1 MIMNSSYVVTG
12 GGRGI
17 GKVIVQQLLSD
28 ANNLVVV
35 IERDHSSIKW
45 IKNYPDK
52 SRVSIVLGDV
62 AEENVADQAADQ
74 AQKIGRLIG
83 WVNNA
88 AVFNDL
94 AIHSCKVSE
103 LINAIEE
110 NLNLALVGCA
120 TAIKCYLRTKTSGS
134 IVNISSHQ
142 AQRPVRGS
150 LPYSTAKAAI
160 EGLTRALAVDYGPL
174 GIRIN
179 AVALGSITT
188 ERFEKYI
195 SEQTR
200 KEVERIQSQIRR
212 IHPLGRIGQ
221 PEEVAKVV
229 NFLLSSDASFINGA
243 VIPVDGGRSVI
254 GFDPEE
260 KVNIID

>member
-1 MIMNSSYVVTG
+1 MNNSYVVTG

-17 GKVIVQQLLSD
+17 GKAIVQQLLNN
-28 ANNLVVV
+28 ANNSVVI
-35 IERDHSSIKW
+35 IERDQSSIKW
-45 IKNYPDK
+45 IENHPDK
-52 SRVSIVLGDV
+52 SCIQIVLGN
-62 AEENVADQAADQ
+62 AREEHITNQASDQ
-74 AQKIGRLIG
+74 AQKVGKLVG

-94 AIHSCKVSE
+94 SIHSCLMHE
-103 LINAIEE
+103 MLNAIEE
-110 NLNLALVGCA
+110 NLSLALVGCA
-120 TAIKCYLRTKTSGS
+120 TAVKCYLRTKTSGS

-195 SEQTR
+195 SEQTHE
-200 KEVERIQSQIRR
+200 EVERIQSQIRR
-212 IHPLGRIGQ
+212 IHPIGRIGQ

-229 NFLLSSDASFINGA
+229 DFLLSSDASFINGA
-243 VIPVDGGRSVI
+243 VIPVDGGRSVL

-260 KVNIID
+260 KVNITD

>member
-1 MIMNSSYVVTG
+1 MNSSYVVTG

-17 GKVIVQQLLSD
+17 GKAIVQQLLND
-28 ANNLVVV
+28 VNNSVII
-35 IERDHSSIKW
+35 IERDYPSIKW
-45 IKNYPDK
+45 IESYPDK
-52 SRVSIVLGDV
+52 SRIHFILGN
-62 AEENVADQAADQ
+62 AASENVANQASDQ
-74 AQKIGRLIG
+74 AQEMGKLLG

-88 AVFNDL
+88 ATFTDL
-94 AIHSCKVSE
+94 SIHSCLMDE
-103 LINAIEE
+103 MLNAIEV
-110 NLNLALVGCA
+110 NLKLALVGCA

-195 SEQTR
+195 SEQNHE
-200 KEVERIQSQIRR
+200 EVERIQSQLRR

-229 NFLLSSDASFINGA
+229 KFLLSSDASFINGA
-243 VIPVDGGRSVI
+243 VLPIDGGRSVL

-260 KVNIID
+260 KVNILD

>member
-1 MIMNSSYVVTG
+1 MNRSYVITG

-17 GKVIVQQLLSD
+17 GRAIVQQLLKD
-28 ANNLVVV
+28 ANNSVVI
-35 IERDHSSIKW
+35 IERDQSSIKW
-45 IKNYPDK
+45 SENQSDN
-52 SRVSIVLGDV
+52 SRIRIILGNA
-62 AEENVADQAADQ
+62 AEENIANQASDQ
-74 AQKIGRLIG
+74 AQKMGSLIG

-88 AVFNDL
+88 AVFKDL
-94 AIHSCKVSE
+94 SIHSC
-103 LINAIEE
+103 LIDEMLNAIEE
-110 NLNLALVGCA
+110 NLSLALVGCA
-120 TAIKCYLRTKTSGS
+120 TAIKCSLKTKTSGS

-188 ERFEKYI
+188 QRYEKYI
-195 SEQTR
+195 SEQTQ
-200 KEVERIQSQIRR
+200 EEAERIQSQIRR
-212 IHPLGRIGQ
+212 LHPLGRIGQ

-243 VIPVDGGRSVI
+243 VIPIDGGRSVL

-260 KVNIID
+260 KLNIMK